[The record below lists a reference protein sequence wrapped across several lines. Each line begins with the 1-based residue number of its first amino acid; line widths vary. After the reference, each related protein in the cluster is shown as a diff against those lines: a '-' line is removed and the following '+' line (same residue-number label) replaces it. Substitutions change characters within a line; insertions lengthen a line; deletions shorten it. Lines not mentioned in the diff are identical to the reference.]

1 MIPMTRLAVVMLL
14 ALLMPWGAGA
24 VENEDWARRMAPCT
38 QCHGDQGRATRDGYF
53 PRIAGKPALY
63 LYNQLLN
70 FRDGERRHALMSHMV
85 DRLSDDYLWAIS
97 EYFAGLH
104 PPYPEPE
111 PNSLPAGTLQYGKQ
125 LALEGDPSRD
135 IPACVDCHG
144 QQLTGVLP
152 AVPGLAGLPA
162 DYISGQIGAWQIGI
176 RRAAAPDCM
185 AQIALRM
192 QARDVQ
198 AVSAWLASRPLLT
211 DSRPQASPEAV
222 ATMPCGAHSYEVQP

>member
-1 MIPMTRLAVVMLL
+1 MPMKRLAAVILL
-14 ALLMPWGAGA
+14 AVLPPFSATA
-24 VENEDWARRMAPCT
+24 EENEDWARKMAPCT

-70 FRDGERRHALMSHMV
+70 FRDGARRHALMSHMV

-97 EYFAGLH
+97 TYFAGLH

-111 PNSLPAGTLQYGKQ
+111 TSKLPAATLQHGEA
-125 LALEGDPSRD
+125 LALKGDPSRN

-144 QQLTGVLP
+144 SDLTGVLP

-198 AVSAWLASRPLLT
+198 AVSAWLASRPLPT

>member
-1 MIPMTRLAVVMLL
+1 MPMMRLAVVTLLVLL
-14 ALLMPWGAGA
+14 ASLDAGA
-24 VENEDWARRMAPCT
+24 VENEDWARKMAPCT
-38 QCHGDQGRATRDGYF
+38 QCHGEQGRATRDGYY

-70 FRDGERRHALMSHMV
+70 FREGARRHALMSHMV

-97 EYFAGLH
+97 EYFAGLN
-104 PPYPEPE
+104 PPYPAPE
-111 PNSLPAGTLQYGKQ
+111 ASALPADTLQYGEQ
-125 LALEGDPSRD
+125 LVLEGDPSRN

-162 DYISGQIGAWQIGI
+162 DYISAQIGAWQIGI

-192 QARDVQ
+192 QGRDVQ
-198 AVSAWLASRPLLT
+198 AVSAWLASRPIPE
-211 DSRPQASPEAV
+211 DSQPQTRSEAEAS
-222 ATMPCGAHSYEVQP
+222 MPCGAHQYGVQP